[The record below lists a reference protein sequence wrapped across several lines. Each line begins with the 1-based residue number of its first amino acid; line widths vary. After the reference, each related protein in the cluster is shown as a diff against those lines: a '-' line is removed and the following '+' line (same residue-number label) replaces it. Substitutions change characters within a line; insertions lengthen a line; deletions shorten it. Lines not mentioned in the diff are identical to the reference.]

1 MGAAILETKP
11 RLIATALELIWRSS
25 YGSVSVDDICKA
37 ADVRKGSFYHF
48 FPSKAELAVAALEH
62 ADCAQRAVYDR
73 IFSAASPPLR
83 RVADLADFVIE
94 TQMEA
99 LKKYGHVCGCPCAS
113 LGSEMG
119 SQETAIR
126 QKFAAQRHNQTLYY
140 KNLIRDLVA
149 DGYIGMDIDVAAKA
163 DELFTYIMGR
173 VMLARI
179 ENDIEPL
186 QRDLQDG
193 ILRTLG
199 VRVPATAD

>member
-1 MGAAILETKP
+1 MVGPVLETKP

-48 FPSKAELAVAALEH
+48 FPSKAELAVAAIDH
-62 ADCAQRAVYDR
+62 ADREQRAVYDR
-73 IFSAASPPLR
+73 IFSPASPPR
-83 RVADLADFVIE
+83 QRVADLADFVVE
-94 TQMEA
+94 TQMDA
-99 LKKYGHVCGCPCAS
+99 LRKYGHVCGCPCAS
-113 LGSEMG
+113 LGSEIG
-119 SQETAIR
+119 SQEIVIR
-126 QKFAAQRHNQTLYY
+126 ERFTAQRRTQTLYY
-140 KNLIRDLVA
+140 GNLIRDLIA
-149 DGYIGMDIDVAAKA
+149 NGDIDKGTDAISKA

-186 QRDLQDG
+186 RRDLKNG

-199 VRVPATAD
+199 IRVPAQAD

>member
-1 MGAAILETKP
+1 MSGVAVDTKS

-48 FPSKAELAVAALEH
+48 FASKAELAVAAIEH
-62 ADCAQRAVYDR
+62 ADRQQRADYDR
-73 IFSAASPPLR
+73 IFSPASPPLQR
-83 RVADLADFVIE
+83 AADLADSVVQ

-99 LKKYGHVCGCPCAS
+99 LKKHGHVCGCPCAS
-113 LGSEMG
+113 LGAEMG
-119 SQETAIR
+119 SQEIDIR
-126 QKFAAQRHNQTLYY
+126 ETFAAQRRNQTLYY
-140 KNLIRDLVA
+140 KNLIRDLIA
-149 DGYIGMDIDVAAKA
+149 DGHIDKATDAASKA
-163 DELFTYIMGR
+163 DELFTYIMGC

-186 QRDLQDG
+186 RRDLKDG

-199 VRVPATAD
+199 VKAPAHTA